1 MGWKATAGPSVEPF
15 LLADAKLHL
24 KVLTTNEDALITN
37 MITAAREEVEKYCN
51 ISLVEQTIEESFPCF
66 PVAENYNTLSSLW
79 LSVSPL
85 ISIDSINYIDT
96 DGNSQTL
103 ATSVYDLDD
112 KTKPGKVTL
121 KYNQTWPS
129 TAKIENAVTVTYKAG
144 FGDTAADVPQT
155 IKQAM
160 LLMLGNWFEK
170 REDDPQTPF
179 TRKIGNAQWL
189 LDKHRVN
196 VFV

>member
-24 KVLTTNEDALITN
+24 KVLTTNEDALITD

-66 PVAENYNTLSSLW
+66 PVAENYNMLSSLW

-85 ISIDSINYIDT
+85 ISIDSISYIDT
-96 DGNSQTL
+96 DGVSQPL
-103 ATSVYDLDD
+103 ATTVYDLDD
-112 KTKPGKVTL
+112 KQKPGKVTL
-121 KYNQTWPS
+121 KFNQTWPA

-144 FGDTAADVPQT
+144 FGATAADVPQS

-189 LDKHRVN
+189 LNKHRVN